1 MVVPHFEGAS
11 PMANYPK
18 FDLSNVIGNAYDTA
32 VELYHTWSGD
42 KAKADSLWMLYH
54 SELFR
59 ALRDATPVDTYLL
72 DDDTRKGIVK
82 KWARNSSM
90 EILKSAHPE
99 WVVMRV
105 YNLIQDE
112 TGL

>member
-1 MVVPHFEGAS
+1 MV
-11 PMANYPK
+11 NYLK

-42 KAKADSLWMLYH
+42 KAKVDSLWMLYH

-59 ALRDATPVDTYLL
+59 SLREATPVDTLLL

-82 KWARNSSM
+82 QWARKSSM

-99 WVVMRV
+99 WVVMKV
-105 YNLIQDE
+105 YDLIQNE
-112 TGL
+112 AGL